1 MPDLVDEHALLV
13 DRVGAV
19 ENVDPFA
26 DLIDRVLRRGRD
38 HDHLQPVDAD
48 QLLYDLSRF
57 NFAQFVVR
65 NFDISRVSEPG
76 IEQFRITG
84 FNSFDEAHTYAQQ
97 LFADKA
103 LSAQL
108 RRARTVLISDRNLQL
123 LGTSY
128 SFDDYARF
136 YEEKFAPLHIKP
148 ELYLDAE
155 GQEIRQIYEDELPED
170 YQPEPDE
177 EEPVDDGGEWY
188 EE

>member
-1 MPDLVDEHALLV
+1 MLCFVIFLIPIAEMADRGIVDLTQDP
-13 DRVGAV
+13 GAAHR
-19 ENVDPFA
+19 FA
-26 DLIDRVLRRGRD
+26 GGLKVWQG
-38 HDHLQPVDAD
+38 
-48 QLLYDLSRF
+48 
-57 NFAQFVVR
+57 QF
-65 NFDISRVSEPG
+65 IP
-76 IEQFRITG
+76 
-84 FNSFDEAHTYAQQ
+84 HAQQ